1 MSNLWFNIR
10 FGTYHWQLGPDGMSL
25 RKNHAQVEWREKE
38 PNTWK
43 WFAIY
48 CMFGKHF

>member
-10 FGTYHWQLGPDGMSL
+10 FGTRHLQFGPEDKLSFHVNPYWVVNL
-25 RKNHAQVEWREKE
+25 
-38 PNTWK
+38 PTK

-48 CMFGKHF
+48 QLFGISFSGE